1 MIDSQFLTIC
11 NLLSQV
17 LTINYQI
24 LSCMVRQDTDLVSQW
39 KEYILDLNKEISGWA
54 DELQNF
60 QSSSS
65 EQ

>member
-1 MIDSQFLTIC
+1 MIDDKFLIIC
-11 NLLSQV
+11 DLLSKV
-17 LTINYQI
+17 LTINCQI

-39 KEYILDLNKEISGWA
+39 KEYIIDLNKEISEWA

>member
-1 MIDSQFLTIC
+1 MNDSQFLTIC
-11 NLLSQV
+11 NLLNQV
-17 LTINYQI
+17 LAIDYQI
-24 LSCMVRQDTDLVSQW
+24 LSCLVPNGNNQLSQW
-39 KEYILDLNKEISGWA
+39 KDYILDLNKEISGWA